1 MKYLPRPVADA
12 KMAAMAGAARILRAE
27 LTTSR

>member
-12 KMAAMAGAARILRAE
+12 KMAAMAAGARLLRAE
-27 LTTSR
+27 LAVSR